1 MHMEPECKQ
10 ESNVNIV
17 DILIASLHFV
27 YWECKFVSKFL
38 FWNKNEKILSKVS
51 RFNKRPQHLL
61 EEIR

>member
-38 FWNKNEKILSKVS
+38 FWNKNEKILS
-51 RFNKRPQHLL
+51 FNIFHFANF
-61 EEIR
+61 EISASF